1 MSGSELSRRQT
12 MAWMLAASA
21 ALAAGPHTKIARAAT
36 APVAAKGYGTD
47 PDLMQ
52 PKTPWP
58 LTLSPAQREEIR
70 IAADLIIPADE
81 HSPSAGSLHIDAF
94 IDEWVSAPY
103 PRQQADAKII
113 VPGLGWLD
121 AESKRRFGAHFA
133 GASDTQ
139 RRAIFDD
146 IAWRGKVASGTG
158 EGAEF
163 FGKLRQ
169 LVMAGFYTLPEGVA
183 DIGYKGNSPIAGD
196 YPGPTPEALEHLR
209 GKLKELG
216 LPDVTV

>member
-21 ALAAGPHTKIARAAT
+21 ALAAGPHTKIARAANG
-36 APVAAKGYGTD
+36 PVAAKGYGTD
-47 PDLMQ
+47 PNLME
-52 PKTPWP
+52 PKAPWP

-81 HSPSAGSLHIDAF
+81 HSPSAGSLHIDSF

-103 PRQQADAKII
+103 PRQQADAKI
-113 VPGLGWLD
+113 VLPGLDWMD
-121 AESKRRFGAHFA
+121 SESKRRFGTNFA
-133 GASDTQ
+133 GASDAQ

-146 IAWRGKVASGTG
+146 IAWRGKVAPNTG

-169 LVMAGFYTLPEGVA
+169 LVIAGFYTLPEGVA
-183 DIGYKGNSPIAGD
+183 DIGYKGNSPIMGD

-216 LPDVTV
+216 LPDVTA

>member
-1 MSGSELSRRQT
+1 
-12 MAWMLAASA
+12 MLAASA

-36 APVAAKGYGTD
+36 GPVPAAQGYGTD
-47 PDLMQ
+47 PNLMQ
-52 PKTPWP
+52 PKAPWP
-58 LTLSPAQREEIR
+58 LTFSPAQREEIR

-81 HSPSAGSLHIDAF
+81 HSPSAGSLHIDSF

-113 VPGLGWLD
+113 LAGLDWLD
-121 AESKRRFGAHFA
+121 AESQRRFGTNFA
-133 GASDTQ
+133 GATDAQ
-139 RRAIFDD
+139 RRQIFDD
-146 IAWRGKVASGTG
+146 IAWRGKVAAGTG

-169 LVMAGFYTLPEGVA
+169 LVMAGFYTLPEGIA
-183 DIGYKGNSPIAGD
+183 DIGYKGNSPIMGD
-196 YPGPTPEALEHLR
+196 YPGPSPEALAHLR

-216 LPDVTV
+216 LPDVTT